1 MAKSLC
7 VLVDRGPYG
16 SIQAA
21 EALRHALG
29 ALGKGWEVVLAL
41 TGDAVLTALPGQSP
55 PPGEWTCLGEAVA
68 DFIRKGNGHAT
79 VLVEGRS
86 LEARGLRA
94 IDLIQ
99 GTHPASLDEIARALA
114 RCERTLVF

>member
-7 VLVDRGPYG
+7 VLLDHGPYG
-16 SIQAA
+16 SIQSG

-55 PPGEWTCLGEAVA
+55 RAGEWVCVGEAVA
-68 DFIRKGNGHAT
+68 EFMQKGNGRTT
-79 VLVEGRS
+79 VLVEERA
-86 LEARGLRA
+86 LEMRGLRTT
-94 IDLIQ
+94 DLIQ
-99 GTHPASLDEIARALA
+99 GTRASSLEEITGALA
-114 RCERTLVF
+114 RCDRTLIF

>member
-7 VLVDRGPYG
+7 VLVDRAPYG
-16 SIQAA
+16 SIQPA

-55 PPGEWTCLGEAVA
+55 PADEWTCLGEAVA
-68 DFIRKGNGHAT
+68 EFIRKGNGRAA
-79 VLVEGRS
+79 VLVDEGA
-86 LEARGLRA
+86 LEVRGLRA
-94 IDLIQ
+94 SDFIQ
-99 GTHPASLDEIARALA
+99 GTRASSLEEIAGALA
-114 RCERTLVF
+114 RCDRTLIF